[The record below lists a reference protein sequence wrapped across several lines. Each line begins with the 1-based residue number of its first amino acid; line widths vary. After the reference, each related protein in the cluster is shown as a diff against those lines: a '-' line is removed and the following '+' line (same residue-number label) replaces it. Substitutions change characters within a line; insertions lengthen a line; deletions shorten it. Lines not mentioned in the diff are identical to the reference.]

1 MKKCVCGNEMFPR
14 DWSHEWVCKRCGRKR
29 PMAAPMTNVDHIR
42 SMTDEELAVLLLSR
56 LNIDTQQIPFCKGSA
71 ECDDLCDTRAGVPI
85 EKCQACMLRW
95 LHEPWQGW

>member
-14 DWSHEWVCKRCGRKR
+14 DWSHEWVCKCCGRKR

-71 ECDDLCDTRAGVPI
+71 ECDTLVDTESGVPI

-95 LHEPWQGW
+95 LHGPWQGW